1 MAGRISQKVLLANW
15 HCHWLRRRRLALLP
29 APLLLL
35 LLLLLL
41 ATLALLSLL
50 LLHACIRLRG
60 GARVLL
66 SVLPY

>member
-29 APLLLL
+29 PPLLL